1 MLSHLYGMASET
13 LTTVSNIWAFQM
25 YSLFCQNMP
34 KILMTRLAF
43 TGVLLFFYR
52 NAIFK
57 ENDPR
62 LWLVS
67 KLMSHLN
74 CLSWRKHVITGEKSS
89 KIFGWLILCS
99 NLLGGFRDQHGT
111 LWIISNIFFFCH
123 DTPYIDG
130 WGGWRWVSG
139 NVCWIPGLLKGSTSC
154 LWKSGKHV
162 WLVRPACFIRVPHPK
177 MSLPRGWWS
186 RHESYIEIRFEHVCS
201 PYKTMFM
208 NMNALNFPTWFC
220 RE

>member
-1 MLSHLYGMASET
+1 MLSHLYGMASES

-25 YSLFCQNMP
+25 YSRFCQNMP

-43 TGVLLFFYR
+43 AGVLLFFYR

-99 NLLGGFRDQHGT
+99 NLLGGLRDQQGT
-111 LWIISNIFFFCH
+111 LWIISNIFFFVMTRLTLM
-123 DTPYIDG
+123 DEA
-130 WGGWRWVSG
+130 GGGGLVGMCAEFRGFLREAHPVFERAESTSDWSDQLVLSVCLIQRWV
-139 NVCWIPGLLKGSTSC
+139 C
-154 LWKSGKHV
+154 LHDGDPDTKV
-162 WLVRPACFIRVPHPK
+162 
-177 MSLPRGWWS
+177 
-186 RHESYIEIRFEHVCS
+186 
-201 PYKTMFM
+201 T
-208 NMNALNFPTWFC
+208 
-220 RE
+220 